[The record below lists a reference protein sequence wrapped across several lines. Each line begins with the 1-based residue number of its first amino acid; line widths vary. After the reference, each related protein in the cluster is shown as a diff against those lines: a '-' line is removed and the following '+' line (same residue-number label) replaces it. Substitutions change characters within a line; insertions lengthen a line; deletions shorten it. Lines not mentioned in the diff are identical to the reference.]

1 MYDLNNPP
9 SSPFDTSAAI
19 PILVRPNMGI
29 GADAPAEADK
39 VLHKA
44 FWPALAGVVG
54 LVWFFSRTDKE

>member
-19 PILVRPNMGI
+19 PIMVRPYQGMGEE
-29 GADAPAEADK
+29 APPKAEK
-39 VLHKA
+39 QLHKA

-54 LVWFFSRTDKE
+54 LVWFFNRTDKN